1 MYINCGTKVCPPVV
15 HPTKCCVVNK
25 CYNVVVPEIHPS
37 HTTTVN
43 HINYNHVHS
52 FPHTESCATEVTN
65 TESIAPPGMGY
76 GMPPGPGFG
85 PGPGPGPGMGP
96 MGPMG
101 PMGGPM
107 FPY

>member
-15 HPTKCCVVNK
+15 HPTKCCVINK
-25 CYNVVVPEIHPS
+25 CYNYVVPEIHPS

-76 GMPPGPGFG
+76 GMPLRPGFG
-85 PGPGPGPGMGP
+85 QDQEWGRWVQWEDRCFLIDKMEQG
-96 MGPMG
+96 
-101 PMGGPM
+101 
-107 FPY
+107 

>member
-1 MYINCGTKVCPPVV
+1 MYINCGTKVCPAIV

-25 CYNVVVPEIHPS
+25 NYNYVVPEIHPS

-52 FPHTESCATEVTN
+52 FPHTESVVNEVTQ
-65 TESIAPPGMGY
+65 TQTMAPPRPGFGV
-76 GMPPGPGFG
+76 PPGPGFG
-85 PGPGPGPGMGP
+85 PVPRPGF
-96 MGPMG
+96 G
-101 PMGGPM
+101 PMGGPGMPPMGGQM